1 MVERGTNILVIGQG
15 AREHAICAA
24 LLKSDNVT
32 LYGLGQAMN
41 SGLRQL
47 CTEYLVHDL
56 LDNRYILDLCV
67 RRNINIVVVGPEAP
81 LSNGIVDALATL
93 NLFCVG
99 PSQQYAR
106 IETSKAFARQLAY
119 GNPFL
124 KQHLPDFI
132 CLTEFNRTRIKAFY
146 NKHAQKIVVKP
157 DGLHGGKGVKVFGE
171 DVYDLDDILSY
182 CKTILSKGEA
192 VVLEERLFGD
202 EFTFISFVNR
212 IDVQH
217 SFPIMDFKRLGEGD
231 TGPNTGGM
239 GCVTEN
245 NTLSFLSATDVA
257 LVKDI
262 NKAVIEELHL
272 NYTKP
277 NKICTYNGFLY
288 GSFMKTLSG
297 IKIIEFNCR
306 LGDPEAIVMLSHLET
321 PLLYILSR
329 MQRNT
334 LKTLDIKFET
344 KSSLCK
350 YIVPINYGTDRT
362 GFPDWLSVDDLLVE
376 PRLTVLCGSFDSNS
390 MLGSRAV
397 AVMCSTQESF
407 TESLEVDLNE
417 KIKQSTGIFR
427 FRKDILK
434 SYLREKHALT
444 YVNCG
449 VDIDKV
455 SNALSEV
462 QDHIKSTHNSN
473 VVSDVGSFGG
483 MYALTC
489 ARSMKEPVLVSSTD
503 GVGTKSL
510 FMTRFF
516 HQDEAF
522 YRLGQDLVHH
532 SINDILVQGARPL
545 FFLDYYASSH
555 IYPVEFKKLI
565 EGISCACRKYGCV
578 LIGGETAEMPGVY
591 NMNAHDMVGTIVG
604 IVDKAQIIDGKR
616 NIEEGDLAIG
626 IPSTGPHTNGYSLI
640 NKLYP
645 SLACRIDKQI
655 KANLGATHRCYL
667 PEIEKLVDNGV
678 DIHGL
683 CHITG
688 GGLVDNPPR
697 VMPDNMEILY
707 DGYELPPLFKHLQ
720 NEAQL
725 SDEELRRIFNCGV
738 GMIVF
743 CSDQDWEKVMDV
755 IDDAFLV
762 GEVVARKE
770 RPVKGMRDVGVP

>member
-1 MVERGTNILVIGQG
+1 MVECGTNILVIGQG
-15 AREHAICAA
+15 AREHAICRA
-24 LLKSDNVT
+24 LLESDHVT
-32 LYGLGQAMN
+32 LYGMGETMN
-41 SGLRQL
+41 CGIKRL
-47 CTEYLVHDL
+47 CADYLVHDL
-56 LDNRYILDLCV
+56 LDNDCILDLCA
-67 RRNINIVVVGPEAP
+67 RRKIDIVIVGPEAP
-81 LSNGIVDALATL
+81 LANGIVDALVDSDV
-93 NLFCVG
+93 FCVG
-99 PSQQYAR
+99 PSRAYAR
-106 IETSKAFARQLAY
+106 IETSKSFARQLAY
-119 GNPFL
+119 GNPL
-124 KQHLPDFI
+124 LRLHIPDFI
-132 CLTEFNRTRIKAFY
+132 SLKEFNRDRITAFC
-146 NKHAQKIVVKP
+146 NKHDQNIVVKP

-171 DVYDLDDILSY
+171 DIYSLAEVHSY
-182 CKTILSKGEA
+182 CKAILSKGEV

-202 EFTFISFVNR
+202 EFTFISFVNQ
-212 IDVQH
+212 IYVQH
-217 SFPIMDFKRLGEGD
+217 SFPIMDFKRLGEGN

-257 LVKDI
+257 LVKEI
-262 NKAVIEELHL
+262 NKTVIEELYL
-272 NYTKP
+272 NY
-277 NKICTYNGFLY
+277 NDSSRMCVYNGFLY
-288 GSFMKTLSG
+288 GSFMKTRRG

-306 LGDPEAIVMLSHLET
+306 LGDPEAIIMLNHLRT

-329 MQRNT
+329 MQRNDMDT
-334 LKTLDIKFET
+334 LEIEFET

-350 YIVPINYGTDRT
+350 YIVPTNYATTRI
-362 GFPDWLSVDDLLVE
+362 GFPDWLCVDALLADGQ
-376 PRLTVLCGSFDSNS
+376 LSVLCGSFDGNR

-397 AVMCSTQESF
+397 AVMGSTRDSF
-407 TESLEVDLNE
+407 RENLETDMNE
-417 KIKQSTGIFR
+417 KISSATGLFN
-427 FRKDILK
+427 FRKDILRC
-434 SYLREKHALT
+434 YLREKYALT

-455 SNALSEV
+455 SKALSEV
-462 QDHIKSTHNSN
+462 QVHIKSTHNSN

-489 ARSMKEPVLVSSTD
+489 VRDMQNPVLVSSTD

-516 HQDEAF
+516 HQNEAF
-522 YRLGQDLVHH
+522 YSLGQDLVHH
-532 SINDILVQGARPL
+532 CINDILVQGARPL

-555 IYPVEFKKLI
+555 IYPDDFKKLI
-565 EGISCACRKYGCV
+565 EGISHACKRHACV

-604 IVDKAQIIDGKR
+604 IVDKSQIIDGKR

-645 SLACRIDKQI
+645 SLACRIDKEI
-655 KANLGATHRCYL
+655 KANLGAVHRCYL
-667 PEIEKLVDNGV
+667 PEIEKLVENEI

-707 DGYELPPLFKHLQ
+707 DGYEMPPLFKHLQ

-762 GEVVARKE
+762 GEVVRREKRAAKE
-770 RPVKGMRDVGVP
+770 MVDVGVP